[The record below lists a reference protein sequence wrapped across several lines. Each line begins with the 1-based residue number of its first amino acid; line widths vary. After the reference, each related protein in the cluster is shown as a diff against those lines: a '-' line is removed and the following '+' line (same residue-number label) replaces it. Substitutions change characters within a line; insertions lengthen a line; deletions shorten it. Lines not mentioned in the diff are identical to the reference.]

1 MTSAPASRQ
10 TLLAFGILTLLAPLN
25 WASAAENACTAETPL
40 MEATVS
46 SLAPMPAAGA
56 ALGSWILPVSGDSPD
71 IVTAAKAFVSVEK
84 ETSASGGT
92 SWALRVSF
100 TFDDPEPWGLPFN
113 FSYFRLEW
121 EDSRGPQSA
130 VFDWSGACENV
141 GVTLFPGSSYS
152 DTVAVSP
159 EAAGMK
165 NIRVR
170 LWGSR

>member
-1 MTSAPASRQ
+1 MTFAPAFRQ
-10 TLLAFGILTLLAPLN
+10 TLSALGILTLLTHSS
-25 WASAAENACTAETPL
+25 WAVAAENACTAEKPL

-46 SLAPMPAAGA
+46 PLAPMPGAGA
-56 ALGSWILPVSGDSPD
+56 ALGSWVLPISGDSPD
-71 IVTAAKAFVSVEK
+71 VVTAAKAHVSVEK
-84 ETSASGGT
+84 AAEGASPGW
-92 SWALRVSF
+92 SLRVSF

-130 VFDWSGACENV
+130 EFDWSGGCQNV

-152 DTVAVSP
+152 DTVPVSP

-170 LWGSR
+170 LWGNR